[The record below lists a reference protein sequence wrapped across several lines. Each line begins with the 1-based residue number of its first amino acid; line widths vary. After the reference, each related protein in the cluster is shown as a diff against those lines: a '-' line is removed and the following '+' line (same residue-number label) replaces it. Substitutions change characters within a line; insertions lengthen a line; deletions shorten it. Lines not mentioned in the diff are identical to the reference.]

1 MTDEKNQE
9 LEILTY
15 PDLVRS
21 NISRWQKKGC
31 DVRLKL
37 SEEIYAS
44 RKNLD
49 NYKQRISI
57 DKATLLLET
66 NWDKINDE
74 RKAQGLQKISNE
86 SMRKAYI
93 DSQLV
98 QETLTLNTLTNEHEY
113 LLRTYE
119 IFKGE

>member
-15 PDLVRS
+15 SDLVQS

-44 RKNLD
+44 KKNLD
-49 NYKQRISI
+49 NYKQRVSI

-66 NWDKINDE
+66 NWDKVNDE
-74 RKAQGLQKISNE
+74 RKSQGLAKISNE

-93 DSQLV
+93 DTQLV

-119 IFKGE
+119 IFKGD